1 MSKKRIIDYPEAT
14 VIANDDYVLIDDG
27 TADGSKKFL
36 AKNLGGVTPEADIER
51 LCYIVYVGRDREE
64 IPTIST
70 QTLDDKFSEYLSYSS
85 TTKKFAVLK
94 DFNALIVPWTYNYD
108 TAASTYSHG
117 EFYINDTV
125 VDSWDVDYTGERY
138 FRGKPLV
145 VQLHAGDTFYNYTPM
160 SDGYPQQN
168 LKIYKLGSQD
178 AIDTITD
185 LFTFY
190 NAMGNVEGRAASS

>member
-1 MSKKRIIDYPEAT
+1 MAKKRITDYPEAT
-14 VIANDDYVLIDDG
+14 ELSNDDYIWIDDG
-27 TADGSKKFL
+27 TENGSKKFL

-51 LCYIVYVGRDREE
+51 LCYIVYVRRDTEE

-70 QTLDDKFSEYLSYSS
+70 QTLDDKFSDYLQYDP
-85 TTKKFAVLK
+85 TTKKFTVLQ

-108 TAASTYSHG
+108 TASSTYSHG
-117 EFYINDTV
+117 EFYINETV
-125 VDSWDVDYTGERY
+125 VSSWTVDYTGERY
-138 FRGKPLV
+138 YRGKPLV
-145 VQLHAGDTFYNYTPM
+145 TQLHSGDTFYNYTPM

-190 NAMGNVEGRAASS
+190 NMYGNVEGRAAES